1 MGLSSTENKKL
12 NEFRK
17 WVKTQR
23 RRYRLSSYP
32 KFSFGVDGRT
42 KKILYRYAVN
52 EVIGYNKDRDQPIT
66 SRKQVNGYTPIPLSD
81 YVLINVR
88 SIFNKV
94 KKDVARF
101 DRVVQSDSKSLPHWI
116 EEYVSLDIRNGVEL
130 VDRTRESDR
139 YILVKYMKWLK
150 THRPSYLDIYN
161 HIEDGKKVLD
171 EYLVYLSKS
180 NTRYGKPPSKN
191 TLSNEY
197 RRIKGFFNWLSYNDS
212 SFPYNMLKLKGWGQE
227 RNKDKLPPATSI
239 QDMKVLIRW
248 MDENWENKYERHFIP
263 ILRMLLITGCRIGEV
278 VEMKIKDVDVDKRIW
293 SFFSKGS
300 WRTIKLDSDTLWRDL
315 EFWIFDKEGKVR
327 TDKKWVFHCEYW
339 RKPNNSNGAG
349 GGVKKVLNKHISRS
363 GVGHKFKKV
372 LHELE
377 LNPKLSPHSCRRGFI
392 TYMLERTNG
401 NVPLVASLAGH
412 KSWEMV
418 YRYNRERLPKER
430 TTISLGEILEGE

>member
-81 YVLINVR
+81 YELINVR

-278 VEMKIKDVDVDKRIW
+278 VEMKIKDIDIKKRLW

-315 EFWIFDKEGKVR
+315 NYWIFDKNGGVR
-327 TDKKWVFHCEYW
+327 TDKEWVFHLEYW
-339 RKPNNSNGAG
+339 RKPNKKNGRG
-349 GGVKKVLNKHISRS
+349 GGVKKDLRKHISQS
-363 GVGHKFKKV
+363 GIGHKFKRVIK
-372 LHELE
+372 ELG
-377 LNPKLSPHSCRRGFI
+377 LNPKLTPHSCRRGFI
-392 TYMLERTNG
+392 TYMLEKSNG
-401 NVPLVASLAGH
+401 NVPLVAQLVGH

-430 TTISLGEILEGE
+430 TTIDLGEVLEGV

>member
-81 YVLINVR
+81 YELINVR

-150 THRPSYLDIYN
+150 THRPSY
-161 HIEDGKKVLD
+161 
-171 EYLVYLSKS
+171 
-180 NTRYGKPPSKN
+180 
-191 TLSNEY
+191 
-197 RRIKGFFNWLSYNDS
+197 
-212 SFPYNMLKLKGWGQE
+212 
-227 RNKDKLPPATSI
+227 
-239 QDMKVLIRW
+239 
-248 MDENWENKYERHFIP
+248 
-263 ILRMLLITGCRIGEV
+263 
-278 VEMKIKDVDVDKRIW
+278 
-293 SFFSKGS
+293 
-300 WRTIKLDSDTLWRDL
+300 
-315 EFWIFDKEGKVR
+315 
-327 TDKKWVFHCEYW
+327 
-339 RKPNNSNGAG
+339 
-349 GGVKKVLNKHISRS
+349 
-363 GVGHKFKKV
+363 
-372 LHELE
+372 
-377 LNPKLSPHSCRRGFI
+377 
-392 TYMLERTNG
+392 
-401 NVPLVASLAGH
+401 
-412 KSWEMV
+412 
-418 YRYNRERLPKER
+418 
-430 TTISLGEILEGE
+430 